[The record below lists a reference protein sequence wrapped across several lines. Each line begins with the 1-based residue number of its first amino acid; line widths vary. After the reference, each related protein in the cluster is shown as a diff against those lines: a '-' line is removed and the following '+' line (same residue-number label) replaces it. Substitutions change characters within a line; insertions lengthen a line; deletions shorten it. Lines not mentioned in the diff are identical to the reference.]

1 MKQLFSFV
9 LMAGVVITSCN
20 ATGGD
25 PNNFTVSGKITH
37 ATSPNIFLEQVT
49 YDNTGPKVLD
59 SAKLGQDGSYKLKGV
74 TKEQSLFL
82 LTIDHK
88 PVSIF
93 VNDNSDIRVSD
104 DLNADFRSPYIS
116 NSNATKNL
124 YEFLNSFRSKDS
136 VLAETYTKMNALT
149 QQNPNDSTIGE
160 LQSKG
165 AKALESL
172 TGYVKDYIQKSNS
185 PAVVYYVLNVT
196 ASNNIMSLP
205 QLDTLAKEASNK
217 FKEHGGLAA
226 FKSLI
231 AQSATTNSNE
241 AASWVN
247 QQAPDLT
254 MNDTNGKPVSISDFK
269 GKYVLVDFWAS
280 WCGPCRRENPNV
292 VAAFNK
298 FKNKNFTI
306 LGVSLDKDKDS
317 WLQAIQADH
326 LAWTHM
332 SDLKQWE
339 SAAVPTYKIEGI
351 PFNVL
356 IDPNGKIIGESL
368 RGADLEQKL
377 AEVLK

>member
-9 LMAGVVITSCN
+9 LMAAVVITSCN

-59 SAKLGQDGSYKLKGV
+59 SGKLTQDGSYKLKGV

-93 VNDNSDIRVSD
+93 VNDDNDIRISD
-104 DLNADFRSPYIS
+104 DLNANFRSPYIS
-116 NSNATKNL
+116 NSDATKSL
-124 YEFLNSFRSKDS
+124 YQFLNNFRSKDS
-136 VLAETYTKMNALT
+136 VLAETYTKINTLFK
-149 QQNPNDSTIGE
+149 QNPNDSAIGGLQTQGAKV
-160 LQSKG
+160 LQS
-165 AKALESL
+165 L
-172 TGYVKDYIQKSNS
+172 TDYIKEFVQKSNS
-185 PAVVYYVLNVT
+185 PAAMYYALNVT
-196 ASNNIMSLP
+196 ASNNIMSVQ
-205 QLDTLAKEASNK
+205 QLDTLAKQASNRY
-217 FKEHGGLAA
+217 KEHGGLAA

-231 AQSATTNSNE
+231 TQSATANTNE

-247 QQAPDLT
+247 QQAPNLT

-292 VAAFNK
+292 VVAYNK
-298 FKNKNFTI
+298 FKDKNFTI

-317 WLQAIQADH
+317 WLQAIQNDR
-326 LAWTHM
+326 LTWTHM

-339 SAAVPTYKIEGI
+339 SAAVPTYKIQGI

-356 IDPNGKIIGESL
+356 IDPDGKIIGESL
-368 RGADLEQKL
+368 RGEALEQKL
-377 AEVLK
+377 GEVLK